1 MRRKKKISLLRLQL
15 RLDCNVEDVC
25 IHIKL
30 NSIKKFFMPE
40 SKHSPV
46 FLCAC
51 RAHVQAWHPGML
63 YFRKN

>member
-1 MRRKKKISLLRLQL
+1 LRRKKKISLLRLQL

-46 FLCAC
+46 FFVCLSGACAGV
-51 RAHVQAWHPGML
+51 ASGHVI
-63 YFRKN
+63 FS